1 VAARKAKGP
10 PRESRRL
17 SCGGPGTQDIQESP
31 IDRRLFHQP
40 TRLADGFELEDALSA
55 ALRGIHPKSW
65 FPRTPPER
73 DFGSKCK
80 FRKNVNSAHYDTAF
94 GPVQVFFG
102 ASARDMSLP
111 MPNRPILV
119 TGGHGLLGRSLA
131 ALSTSDR
138 PIVCLG
144 RRDLDVTDEASIR
157 GALEHVRP
165 VIVVNAAAMTDVDGC
180 ERDPDKAMREN
191 ATGPRL
197 LAEACVRAGVN
208 IVQVSTDFV
217 FDGSKR
223 EPYTIEDVPNPIS
236 VYGKS
241 KLEGERAVLAARPE
255 AVVVRT
261 SWLFGIGGKNFA
273 SRIFDYAASSNRLK
287 GIKDMRSLPTYAP
300 DLAQRILEIVDS
312 GAGGT
317 FHITGGGEPATW
329 FEVARA
335 ALDAAGRL
343 DVELIPVTVAELG
356 LPAPRPAYSALRC
369 LRSEALGLPPMQRWN
384 EAVEAFAH
392 AVAEGAIRPP
402 K

>member
-1 VAARKAKGP
+1 MAARKVKGP

-17 SCGGPGTQDIQESP
+17 SCGGPRIIEIQETP

-55 ALRGIHPKSW
+55 AHRGIHPKSW

-80 FRKNVNSAHYDTAF
+80 FRKNVNSAHYDTPF
-94 GPVQVFFG
+94 GRVQVFFG
-102 ASARDMSLP
+102 ASHRDMSLP
-111 MPNRPILV
+111 MPNQPLLV
-119 TGGHGLLGRSLA
+119 TGGHGLLGRSLQ
-131 ALSTSDR
+131 ALSTSDH

-144 RRDLDVTDEASIR
+144 RTELDVTDAESIER
-157 GALEHVRP
+157 AMVRVQP
-165 VIVVNAAAMTDVDGC
+165 SAVVNAAAMTDVDGC
-180 ERDPDKAMREN
+180 ERDPVAAMREN

-197 LAEACVRAGVN
+197 LAEACARAGVN

-223 EPYTIEDVPNPIS
+223 EPYTIEDAPNPIS

-241 KLEGERAVLAARPE
+241 KLEGERAILAALPQ
-255 AVVVRT
+255 AIVVRT
-261 SWLFGIGGKNFA
+261 SWLFGVGGKNFA

-287 GIKDMRSLPTYAP
+287 GITDMMSLPTYSP
-300 DLAQRILEIVDS
+300 DLAQRILEIVDT
-312 GAGGT
+312 GAVGT
-317 FHITGGGEPATW
+317 FHVVGGGEPATW

-335 ALDAAGRL
+335 ALDAAGRV
-343 DVELIPVTVAELG
+343 DVELLPVTVAELG
-356 LPAPRPAYSALRC
+356 LPAPRPAYSAMRC
-369 LRSEALGLPPMQRWN
+369 LSSEALGLAPLRRWN
-384 EAVEAFAH
+384 DAVVAFAQ
-392 AVAEGAIRPP
+392 AVTEGAIQPP